1 MKTNPTT
8 YGYVVAPYG
17 DKAART
23 AQMQALEEYTPDYL
37 LIDREYKTRTNRT
50 SLEQILSMLQPKDV
64 LVTTKIANLG
74 RSYAEILENWKLITE
89 EKGAFIVSI
98 EPPAVDTRPGKQG
111 VSQTAMEF
119 LSCLVETQEDRSKK
133 VVEGMKTA
141 KEKGVMPGPK
151 RMEQP
156 AQFMHYKEEWE
167 KNEISAR
174 EASRMLG
181 ISHMTFLRWARE
193 S

>member
-23 AQMQALEEYTPDYL
+23 DQMQALEEYTPDYL

-50 SLEQILSMLQPKDV
+50 SLEHILDMIQPEDV
-64 LVTTKIANLG
+64 LVTTKLSNLG

-98 EPPAVDTRPGKQG
+98 EPPAVGEGVVKNSRREKDTRKSRSRLLRHRRSG
-111 VSQTAMEF
+111 
-119 LSCLVETQEDRSKK
+119 QEK
-133 VVEGMKTA
+133 
-141 KEKGVMPGPK
+141 
-151 RMEQP
+151 
-156 AQFMHYKEEWE
+156 H
-167 KNEISAR
+167 
-174 EASRMLG
+174 
-181 ISHMTFLRWARE
+181 
-193 S
+193 